1 MTRSRWMVLVF
12 PAVVALSL
20 LFSVVV
26 MAQEE
31 GNQNEQPAIT
41 LNKTAGL
48 DSSCGL
54 SDVITVTWGTRVTFC
69 YTATNTGSL
78 TLTTHTLTDTLLGP
92 ILEESPAV
100 LPPGASHWVTAT
112 WNVPNGWGPIEHCAV
127 WTAGDPDGLTA
138 QAEDCTTAYIL
149 APTSVG
155 LVAVEEGIPAGHGT
169 SYLWAAVIVSGI
181 LITASWRRAASRR
194 LTKRGLP

>member
-1 MTRSRWMVLVF
+1 MIRSRWMVLVF
-12 PAVVALSL
+12 PAVFALSL
-20 LFSVVV
+20 LFGVVV
-26 MAQEE
+26 MAQEG
-31 GNQNEQPAIT
+31 GNPAGQAAIE
-41 LNKTAGL
+41 LSKTASL
-48 DSSCGL
+48 DGNCGP

-112 WNVPNGWGPIEHCAV
+112 WNAPNSWGPAEHCAL
-127 WTAGDPDGLTA
+127 WTATDPDGVAT
-138 QAEDCTTAYIL
+138 QAEDCAMVYIL

-155 LVAVEEGIPAGHGT
+155 LVDGLEGGTAGYGAV
-169 SYLWAAVIVSGI
+169 YLLLVGALGSI
-181 LITASWRRAASRR
+181 LVTASWRRVASRR
-194 LTKRGLP
+194 LVRRGLP